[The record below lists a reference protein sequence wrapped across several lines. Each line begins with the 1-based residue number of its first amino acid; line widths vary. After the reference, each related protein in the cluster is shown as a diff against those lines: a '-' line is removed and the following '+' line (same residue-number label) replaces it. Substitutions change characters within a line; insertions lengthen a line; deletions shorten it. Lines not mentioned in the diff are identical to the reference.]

1 MGYLEKNS
9 CWWVNENEL
18 HASFMDWIAF
28 IRPIHVG
35 DGNVLMWELKFSH
48 GSGTNEESSPIYCK
62 TMEEA
67 VNLVDHYS
75 NIIHF
80 DDLIKQLFED
90 QNRED

>member
-9 CWWVNENEL
+9 RWWVNENEL
-18 HASFMDWIAF
+18 HASFMDWITF

-90 QNRED
+90 QNREE

>member
-1 MGYLEKNS
+1 MSYLEKNS
-9 CWWVNENEL
+9 RWWVNENEL
-18 HASFMDWIAF
+18 HASFMDWIVF
-28 IRPIHVG
+28 IKPIHVG

-67 VNLVDHYS
+67 VNLVEHYS

>member
-9 CWWVNENEL
+9 RWWVNENEL

-28 IRPIHVG
+28 IKPVHVEN
-35 DGNVLMWELKFSH
+35 GNLLMWELKFSH

-62 TMEEA
+62 TMEDA

-75 NIIHF
+75 NITHF
-80 DDLIKQLFED
+80 DDLIKQLFEE
-90 QNRED
+90 QNREG

>member
-1 MGYLEKNS
+1 M
-9 CWWVNENEL
+9 
-18 HASFMDWIAF
+18 
-28 IRPIHVG
+28 G
-35 DGNVLMWELKFSH
+35 DGNVLRWELKFSH